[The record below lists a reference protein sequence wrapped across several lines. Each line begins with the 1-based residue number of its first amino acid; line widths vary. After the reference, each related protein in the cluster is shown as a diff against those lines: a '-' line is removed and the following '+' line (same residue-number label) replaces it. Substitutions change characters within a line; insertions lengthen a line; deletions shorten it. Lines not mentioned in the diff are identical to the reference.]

1 MKIDM
6 HCHVKEGSIDSRV
19 GIEEYI
25 TILKEHGF
33 QGMVITDHDTY
44 NGYRYWKK
52 NLKGKKHT
60 DFVVLKGIE
69 YDTRDAGHILVIMP
83 EGVKM
88 RLLEMRGMPLALLI
102 DLVHR
107 NGGVLG
113 PAHPCGEKYMSF
125 THARRYYLSPE
136 IVKRFDFIE
145 TFNCCEPKDSNA
157 GALKLAEKYGKVMT
171 GGSDSHM
178 VSLYFRHAFPYEYKV
193 DGDVTIAPS
202 VKQAAADTITVSG
215 KVLIAANVDGTE
227 SSTGVAGIDVIANGE
242 VVATSAAD
250 GSFTATVPV
259 GTTSLTVHREN
270 VTIDRTVTLTGTA
283 DISNV
288 EIPVCICD
296 YNGDGVI
303 DGLDKLTFYT
313 AFSGGS
319 NAYDLY
325 CDYNK
330 DNAIDGLDK
339 LTFFTFYGKTVEYA
353 ALALD

>member
-171 GGSDSHM
+171 GGSDSH
-178 VSLYFRHAFPYEYKV
+178 
-193 DGDVTIAPS
+193 
-202 VKQAAADTITVSG
+202 
-215 KVLIAANVDGTE
+215 
-227 SSTGVAGIDVIANGE
+227 
-242 VVATSAAD
+242 
-250 GSFTATVPV
+250 
-259 GTTSLTVHREN
+259 
-270 VTIDRTVTLTGTA
+270 
-283 DISNV
+283 
-288 EIPVCICD
+288 
-296 YNGDGVI
+296 
-303 DGLDKLTFYT
+303 
-313 AFSGGS
+313 
-319 NAYDLY
+319 
-325 CDYNK
+325 
-330 DNAIDGLDK
+330 
-339 LTFFTFYGKTVEYA
+339 KTDCV
-353 ALALD
+353 